1 MNKIWLVALALPL
14 VFQLAPQAEATT
26 CPGGAAVTFT
36 EYLALA
42 PGEDGGC
49 TIGYKVFFDFDLSG
63 DLSASQ
69 VSVDTIAGPA
79 NFGFIFGMDFI
90 AGGAEDAVAL
100 LQISYNVRTIDG
112 ESRITGVAV
121 EQTSA
126 ALGVADALVSEDV
139 CAGAYLPIDD
149 CAAAGGTPHSLQTST
164 QDETDHVVFAEP
176 VARVGVLKELLAFS
190 FCASDPSCELPSFA
204 TIRFLENT
212 VSETVPEPAT
222 LLLLG
227 SGLVGLATWG
237 RGKLRK

>member
-1 MNKIWLVALALPL
+1 
-14 VFQLAPQAEATT
+14 
-26 CPGGAAVTFT
+26 VTFT

-49 TIGYKVFFDFDLSG
+49 TIGDKVFFDFDVSG

-69 VSVDTIAGPA
+69 ISVDTIAGPA

-90 AGGAEDAVAL
+90 AAGPEDVAL
-100 LQISYNVRTIDG
+100 LQISYNVRTVDG
-112 ESRITGVAV
+112 EQRITGVSV

-126 ALGVADALVSEDV
+126 ALGGLADALVSEDI

-164 QDETDHVVFAEP
+164 QDETDSVVFAEP

-204 TIRFLENT
+204 TIRVLDNT
-212 VSETVPEPAT
+212 VSQTVPEPGT

-237 RGKLRK
+237 QRKLRK